1 MNNQTAINPSLS
13 ITEES
18 KEQTLSQKVGGIC
31 VAIAILALIAAMS
44 GAGKEYPKLFL
55 TLITGMF
62 TLGAVSYAWPYF
74 QGPAGIR
81 NNNIMFKSMTN
92 KGTLAWITA
101 ILLTGFY
108 IIIYWFAWALMA

>member
-1 MNNQTAINPSLS
+1 MNNQLATNPSLS

-18 KEQTLSQKVGGIC
+18 KEQTTSQKIGGIC

-44 GAGKEYPKLFL
+44 GAGKEYPKLFF
-55 TLITGMF
+55 TLIVMMF

-74 QGPAGIR
+74 LGPTGVR

-92 KGTLAWITA
+92 KGTVAWI
-101 ILLTGFY
+101 
-108 IIIYWFAWALMA
+108 MAVSANKTYTHG